1 MDKKKQI
8 VDEWI
13 KKAEQDL
20 GMAKLAIEH
29 QPDFRDSICFH
40 CQQAAEKY
48 LKAYLVFLD
57 IIFKKTHSLNYLL
70 DLISEQ
76 ESVSDDLYSTAE
88 ILGDYGVEV
97 RYPGYS
103 EPTEKDLEEAYQA
116 AINIKKAIIE
126 KMRDIQNIH
135 SK

>member
-1 MDKKKQI
+1 MDKKNQI
-8 VDEWI
+8 VGNWI
-13 KKAEQDL
+13 KKAEHDL

-29 QPDFRDSICFH
+29 KPDFRDSICFH

-48 LKAYLVFLD
+48 LKAYLIYLD
-57 IIFKKTHSLNYLL
+57 IVFKKTHSLDYLL

-76 ESVSDDLYSTAE
+76 DLVSDGLYSTAE
-88 ILGDYGVEV
+88 ILEDYGVEV

-103 EPTEKDLEEAYQA
+103 EPTEKDVEEAYQA

-126 KMRDIQNIH
+126 KMN
-135 SK
+135 KE

>member
-8 VDEWI
+8 IEDWI
-13 KKAEQDL
+13 KKAEHDL

-48 LKAYLVFLD
+48 LKAYLVYLD
-57 IIFKKTHSLNYLL
+57 IVFKKTHSLGYLI

-76 ESVSDDLYSTAE
+76 ESVSEGLYLTAE
-88 ILGDYGVEV
+88 ILENYGVEV

-103 EPTEKDLEEAYQA
+103 EPTEKDVEEAYQA
-116 AINIKKAIIE
+116 SMNIIKAIIE
-126 KMRDIQNIH
+126 RLNKE
-135 SK
+135 